1 MTLRQAR
8 GYATHIVEWL
18 MPFCDRIE
26 VCGSVRRERPVCHD
40 IDLVVIPKFRAAP
53 RDLLGQA
60 TGPDTNLVWEA
71 LSSAATAGKA
81 RWRGREAAPAPG
93 VCGEGKWTEGVQ
105 PKMDAVN
112 FLVSLKKC
120 DLDVFVATQENWASL
135 VLCRTG
141 SKEHNVWFAQRA
153 RDFGFEWKPYK
164 GLFQHRALLKADDE
178 AALYKALALPFIRP
192 QEREAEGVCRM
203 GSAKWTWSSPG
214 VTA

>member
-1 MTLRQAR
+1 
-8 GYATHIVEWL
+8 
-18 MPFCDRIE
+18 
-26 VCGSVRRERPVCHD
+26 VCND

-60 TGPDTNLVWEA
+60 TGPDTNLIWEA
-71 LSSAATAGKA
+71 SCKAAADGKA

-120 DLDVFVATQENWASL
+120 DVDVFVATAENLASL

-153 RDFGFEWKPYK
+153 RDFGLEWKPYK
-164 GLFQHRALLKADDE
+164 GLFQDGALLKTEDE
-178 AALYKALALPFIRP
+178 AGLYKAVALPFIRP
-192 QEREAEGVCRM
+192 QKREATSVAAYARYSRAEG
-203 GSAKWTWSSPG
+203 ALP
-214 VTA
+214 